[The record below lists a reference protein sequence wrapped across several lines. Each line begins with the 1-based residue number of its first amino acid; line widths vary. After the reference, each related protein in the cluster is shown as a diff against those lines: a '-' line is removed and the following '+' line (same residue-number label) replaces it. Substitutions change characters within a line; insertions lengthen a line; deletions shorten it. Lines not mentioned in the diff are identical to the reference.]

1 MSEKLSCE
9 LQLKDKGA
17 LTVGELGESSELG
30 RGMMGD
36 SKQREQDVPKCC
48 TNEGVWTD
56 RTSVSVQQEQV
67 LKIHT

>member
-1 MSEKLSCE
+1 M
-9 LQLKDKGA
+9 
-17 LTVGELGESSELG
+17 GELGESSELG

-67 LKIHT
+67 LKIHR